1 MKKEIIGPT
10 TLIPLSAVALVFTCA
25 FWLSGLAKDTSANAS
40 EIKRVESS
48 INTISAEVI
57 QQMRSQQVTMSQ
69 IQLQSASTEAKVS
82 VLLKMA
88 EKERQNKYD
97 RKNH

>member
-1 MKKEIIGPT
+1 MKKDIIGPT
-10 TLIPLSAVALVFTCA
+10 TLIPLSAVALVFSCA
-25 FWLSGLAKDTSANAS
+25 FWLSGLARDTSANAS

-57 QQMRSQQVTMSQ
+57 QQMRSQLVTMNQ

-88 EKERQNKYD
+88 ERQNRDD

>member
-1 MKKEIIGPT
+1 MKKDIIGPT
-10 TLIPLSAVALVFTCA
+10 TLIPLSAVALVFSCA
-25 FWLSGLAKDTSANAS
+25 FWLSGLARDTSANAA

-57 QQMRSQQVTMSQ
+57 QQMRSQLVTMNQ

-88 EKERQNKYD
+88 ERQNRDD

>member
-1 MKKEIIGPT
+1 VKKDIIGPT
-10 TLIPLSAVALVFTCA
+10 TLIPLSAVALVFSCA
-25 FWLSGLAKDTSANAS
+25 FWLSGLARDTSANAS

-57 QQMRSQQVTMSQ
+57 QQMRSQLVTMNQ

-88 EKERQNKYD
+88 ERQNRDD